1 MTKRFN
7 RVHAASHRASRVFAI
22 GDIHGCAR
30 ALDALVSALPISPLD
45 IVVPLGDIVDRGPN
59 SREVIEILMSL
70 QSRCDLRPVL
80 GNHDEMMLDVLDGAP
95 PKRWLKHGGT
105 ATLDS
110 YGFCGNLDVVP
121 SEHVEF
127 LRSFSDIVELE
138 DHFFVHGNYDPL
150 VPLAEQSR
158 RMMRWTSL
166 VDHLPMPHQSGKAA
180 VVGHTANKKGKILRQ
195 PKLTCI
201 DTGCYG
207 GGCLTA
213 FEVYSGQIWQA
224 NFLGKVTAPE
234 SYPQSQAGA

>member
-1 MTKRFN
+1 MTSVSN
-7 RVHAASHRASRVFAI
+7 RIHASSHQAARVFAI

-30 ALDALVSALPISPLD
+30 ALEALIAALPIGPLD
-45 IVVPLGDIVDRGPN
+45 IVIPLGDVVDRGPD
-59 SREVIEILMSL
+59 SRGAIEFLMSL
-70 QSRCDLRPVL
+70 RSRCDLRPIL
-80 GNHDEMMLDVLDGAP
+80 GNHEEMMLSVLDGEA

-110 YGFCGNLDVVP
+110 YGFVGSLDAIP
-121 SEHVEF
+121 TEHVEF

-138 DHFFVHGNYDPL
+138 DHFFVHANYDPHT
-150 VPLAEQSR
+150 PFSEQRR

-180 VVGHTANKKGKILRQ
+180 VVGHTANKNGLILRQ

-213 FEVYSGQIWQA
+213 LEVYSGAIWQA
-224 NFLGKVTAPE
+224 DLMGRVTAPE
-234 SYPQSQAGA
+234 SFPQFKAGA

>member
-1 MTKRFN
+1 MTRVPN
-7 RVHAASHRASRVFAI
+7 RIHAASHQASRVFAI

-30 ALDALVSALPISPLD
+30 ALEALISALPIGPLD
-45 IVVPLGDIVDRGPN
+45 VVIPLGDIVDRGPD
-59 SREVIEILMSL
+59 SRLAIELLMSL
-70 QSRCDLRPVL
+70 RSRCDLRPVL
-80 GNHDEMMLDVLDGAP
+80 GNHEEMMLAVLDGDP

-110 YGFCGNLDVVP
+110 YGFCGSLDAIP
-121 SEHVEF
+121 AEHVEF

-138 DHFFVHGNYDPL
+138 DHFFVHANYDPQTSL
-150 VPLAEQSR
+150 SEQRR

-166 VDHLPMPHQSGKAA
+166 VEHLPIPHRSGKAA
-180 VVGHTANKKGKILRQ
+180 VVGHTSNKKGFILRQ

-213 FEVYSGQIWQA
+213 LEVYSGAIWQA
-224 NFLGKVTAPE
+224 SFMGQVTAPE
-234 SYPQSQAGA
+234 SFPQSKAGA